1 MLVFENQKLLYLLFI
16 ILALVAGYVILLF
29 IDRKRFLKNIDA
41 PLLAR
46 LHPPQGDASH
56 QVRSLHDGLILFHPR
71 GRQPTHTGQGD
82 LRHPQRCGCAFLPR
96 RVKEHGCTGCEAHPS
111 GSL

>member
-46 LHPPQGDASH
+46 L
-56 QVRSLHDGLILFHPR
+56 
-71 GRQPTHTGQGD
+71 
-82 LRHPQRCGCAFLPR
+82 
-96 RVKEHGCTGCEAHPS
+96 
-111 GSL
+111 

>member
-1 MLVFENQKLLYLLFI
+1 MLVFENQKVLYLLFI

-46 LHPPQGDASH
+46 LQ
-56 QVRSLHDGLILFHPR
+56 LN
-71 GRQPTHTGQGD
+71 
-82 LRHPQRCGCAFLPR
+82 R
-96 RVKEHGCTGCEAHPS
+96 RKAMPHI
-111 GSL
+111 